1 MIFLA
6 LNRKKYEH
14 YETFLTKIMISLKNI
29 ALTKKKIYILIKKL
43 TLMKKTFQNDYR
55 FNNNNKEF
63 M

>member
-29 ALTKKKIYILIKKL
+29 ALTKKKNIYINKKINL
-43 TLMKKTFQNDYR
+43 DEENFS
-55 FNNNNKEF
+55 E
-63 M
+63 

>member
-29 ALTKKKIYILIKKL
+29 ALTKINKKYINKKINLDEEN
-43 TLMKKTFQNDYR
+43 FS
-55 FNNNNKEF
+55 E
-63 M
+63 